1 MLGSVAGD
9 DRDLLVPRLL
19 NPKASRATSAFQCR
33 SAIQHGVR
41 LCIDQLWDG
50 TSADERYAL
59 DLSVDDS
66 THELIVSVD
75 APFFGDP
82 PPPSQAACGPVA
94 NLYDYEVVELFLF
107 GAGARYLEV
116 ELAPSGHYLAL
127 AFAGERQRRGD
138 VTIVYDVSAL
148 EDQRWVGRARIPPEA
163 LPPAAS
169 RVNAHAIHGRSPR
182 RWLSAAA
189 AAGSRPDF
197 HRFDAAIELEPG
209 LARKLDRAYKSL
221 ESPG

>member
-1 MLGSVAGD
+1 M
-9 DRDLLVPRLL
+9 
-19 NPKASRATSAFQCR
+19 
-33 SAIQHGVR
+33 R
-41 LCIDQLWDG
+41 LCIDRLWDG
-50 TSADERYAL
+50 TSVDEHYSL

-82 PPPSQAACGPVA
+82 PPGAARGSVA
-94 NLYDYEVVELFLF
+94 NLYEYEVVELFLF
-107 GAGARYLEV
+107 GAGARYLEL
-116 ELAPSGHYLAL
+116 ELGPRGHYLAL
-127 AFAGERQRRGD
+127 RFEGVRQRRED
-138 VTIVYDVSAL
+138 MSVVYDVPTL
-148 EDQRWVGRARIPPEA
+148 ENRRWHGTARIPPDA
-163 LPPAAS
+163 LPPAAA

-182 RWLSAAA
+182 RWLSAAP

>member
-1 MLGSVAGD
+1 
-9 DRDLLVPRLL
+9 
-19 NPKASRATSAFQCR
+19 
-33 SAIQHGVR
+33 VR

-50 TSADERYAL
+50 TPADERYAL
-59 DLSVDDS
+59 ELSVDDS

-82 PPPSQAACGPVA
+82 PPLSQAANGSVA
-94 NLYDYEVVELFLF
+94 NLYEYEVVELFLF

-116 ELAPSGHYLAL
+116 ELGPSGHYLAL
-127 AFAGERQRRGD
+127 TFDGERQRRGD
-138 VTIVYDVSAL
+138 MTIVYDVPAL
-148 EDQRWVGRARIPPEA
+148 EDLRWRSRARIPPEA

-189 AAGSRPDF
+189 AAGAGSRPDF
-197 HRFDAAIELEPG
+197 HRFDAAIELEPE

>member
-1 MLGSVAGD
+1 
-9 DRDLLVPRLL
+9 
-19 NPKASRATSAFQCR
+19 
-33 SAIQHGVR
+33 VR
-41 LCIDQLWDG
+41 LCIDRLWDG

-82 PPPSQAACGPVA
+82 PPPQAARASVA
-94 NLYDYEVVELFLF
+94 DLFEYEVVELFLF

-116 ELAPSGHYLAL
+116 ELGPSGHYLAL

-138 VTIVYDVSAL
+138 VTIAYDVSAL
-148 EDQRWVGRARIPPEA
+148 EDQRWRGRARVPPEA
-163 LPPAAS
+163 LPPVAS

-189 AAGSRPDF
+189 GAGSRPDF
-197 HRFDAAIELEPG
+197 HRFDAAIELEPE